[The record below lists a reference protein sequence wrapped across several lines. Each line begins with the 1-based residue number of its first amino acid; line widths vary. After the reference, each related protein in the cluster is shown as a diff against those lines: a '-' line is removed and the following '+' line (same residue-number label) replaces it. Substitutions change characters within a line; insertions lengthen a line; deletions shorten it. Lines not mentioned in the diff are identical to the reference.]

1 MLNRIG
7 GGDDG
12 IKAYLEDG
20 TKQGRLW
27 TRDELDERVIL
38 AGDLGL
44 TDAVISAMDGD
55 GEKYLHITLAFKE
68 DYVQGFLLA
77 QVVSSFEQ
85 FAFAAF
91 RKDEYCFYAEAHL
104 PRIKSYT
111 NVKTGVFVER
121 KPHIH
126 IVIPKTNLLS
136 GQHLNPFGVVTHNER
151 FLDAWQEH
159 VNQTMGFA
167 SPKDNRRVE
176 FTDESDMI
184 SRAKGDVFQGSNKDV
199 RGAILSA
206 MMARSITTQAGFVS
220 LLAEFGATRARNL
233 GKGSEYWN
241 VKAPG
246 AAKGVNLK
254 DYVFSRAFVELP
266 MAEKSRQLAKDFAPS
281 VTYSSLGPAGP
292 STPELCATLERWHEL
307 RAREVRWIN
316 SGARKSWREYKAADD
331 VQKKKVLDARAA
343 HFYAKYDPETT
354 HHERRSKNERTHAPR
369 ARQRRF
375 GAAPTLASAQ
385 SLHGL
390 RSLPGGNV
398 VRDSR
403 GAAPAADEVGAGGA
417 PVLLHGA
424 ADHQLGD
431 LPAEDHHSLR
441 RDAESPR
448 RRLTGR
454 LADSVT
460 SQLARDLRE
469 QHEPVAE
476 IAIAEIK
483 AKLDAYRLLDE
494 LSQSHGVLGE
504 KYAVL
509 RADDGSARIECGSRR
524 LNVSDFLTK
533 EMRLP
538 WSAAAPLLQGVY
550 ARQVSGASPALPV
563 REPKRALWSEFVAGR
578 KERTQ
583 ATKDAVRAV
592 RKSASN
598 DRARVKQQFTT
609 RRDAVLRDVSL
620 TPAGRR
626 DAVAMLRAAL
636 AAADVALR
644 QRVKMGVAELREAR
658 TPREQYRD
666 WLANLAQTGDAQAL
680 VELRRV
686 RVSRGDN
693 AAVPQLVLTPVGSRR
708 SAAVSTGRVHHEPGV
723 TYRVDATGCVTYAEG
738 RRDLLRDAGDSVHV
752 LSAEPAVIA
761 LALRI
766 AARFGSLDIAGPE
779 PLRVLLAHVAA
790 EHEPA
795 TIFNDPR
802 LRNAQHRRRQDLEAA
817 HSLATKVDEV
827 RQVAAPQHFNPPMA
841 PETEDTL
848 ALVERLLSAIE
859 ADDERRGT
867 WITLREVDQWR
878 LNGADLR
885 ACLVAHPELR
895 RMFVDEMVARASE
908 IDDYE
913 TERQAR
919 EMPRPGG

>member
-38 AGDLGL
+38 AGDLGV

-68 DYVQGFLLA
+68 DYVEGFLLA
-77 QVVSSFEQ
+77 EVVRSFEQ
-85 FAFAAF
+85 FAFSAY
-91 RKDEYCFYAEAHL
+91 RKDEFCFYAEAHL

-111 NVKTGVFVER
+111 NVKTGEFVER

-126 IVIPKTNLLS
+126 FIIPKINLLS

-159 VNQTMGFA
+159 VNRTMGFA
-167 SPKDNRRVE
+167 SPKDNRRVK

-184 SRAKGDVFQGSNKDV
+184 SRAKGDVFQGSNKVV
-199 RGAILSA
+199 RGAILAA
-206 MMARSITTQAGFVS
+206 MMERSIITQAGFVS
-220 LLAEFGATRARNL
+220 MLADFGETRVRNL
-233 GKGSEYWN
+233 GQDREYWN

-254 DYVFSRAFVELP
+254 DYVFSSAFIELP
-266 MAEKSRQLAKDFAPS
+266 MAEKRRQLAKDFVPS
-281 VTYSSLGPAGP
+281 VAYSSLGPADA
-292 STPELCATLERWHEL
+292 STPELCATMERWHEL
-307 RAREVRWIN
+307 RAHEVRWIN
-316 SGARKSWREYKAADD
+316 SGARKLWRAYKAADD
-331 VQKKKVLDARAA
+331 VQKKKVLEAKAA
-343 HFYAKYDPETT
+343 QFYAKYNPETT
-354 HHERRSKNERTHAPR
+354 YHERRSKSERSRAPR
-369 ARQRRF
+369 ARQRSI

-385 SLHGL
+385 SLHGV
-390 RSLPGGNV
+390 RSLSGGNL
-398 VRDSR
+398 VRDSS
-403 GAAPAADEVGAGGA
+403 GAAPAAEQGRAGGA
-417 PVLLHGA
+417 PVLLHVA
-424 ADHQLGD
+424 ADNQLGEFQ
-431 LPAEDHHSLR
+431 AVGNHALR
-441 RDAESPR
+441 RPAKSPR
-448 RRLTGR
+448 RQLTGR

-469 QHEPVAE
+469 QREPAAE
-476 IAIAEIK
+476 VAIAEVK

-494 LSQSHGVLGE
+494 LSQSHGVLVE

-509 RADDGSARIECGSRR
+509 RANDGSARIECGSRR

-538 WSAAAPLLQGVY
+538 WSEAAVLLQSVY
-550 ARQVSGASPALPV
+550 ARQVTGASPALPV
-563 REPKRALWSEFVAGR
+563 LEPKRALWTEFVAGR
-578 KERTQ
+578 KARTQ

-609 RRDAVLRDVSL
+609 RRDAVLRDLSL
-620 TPAGRR
+620 APATRR

-644 QRVKMGVAELREAR
+644 QRVKVGVVELRETR

-666 WLANLAQTGDAQAL
+666 WLARLAQTGDAQAL

-686 RVSRGDN
+686 RVSRGDDV
-693 AAVPQLVLTPVGSRR
+693 AVPQLVLTPVGWLR

-723 TYRVDATGCVTYAEG
+723 SFRVDATGCVTYAEG
-738 RRDLLRDAGDSVHV
+738 GRDLLRDAGDSLLV

-779 PLRVLLAHVAA
+779 PLRVLVAHVAA
-790 EHEPA
+790 EQEP
-795 TIFNDPR
+795 TIVLNDPQ
-802 LRNAQHRRRQDLEAA
+802 LRDAQHKRRQDIEAT

-827 RQVAAPQHFNPPMA
+827 HQVAAPLLVDRPLA
-841 PETEDTL
+841 PGTGGTL
-848 ALVERLLSAIE
+848 ALVERLQSALE
-859 ADDERRGT
+859 ADDERRGSWT
-867 WITLREVDQWR
+867 TLREIDQR
-878 LNGADLR
+878 QLDGADLR
-885 ACLVAHPELR
+885 ACLDAHPELR
-895 RMFVDEMVARASE
+895 RMFVEEMVARASE
-908 IDDYE
+908 IEDYE

-919 EMPRPGG
+919 EMPRPRG